1 MRQNDI
7 PLWKEHFPISWVD
20 DHFVTRREFTKS
32 LVWVSFATCMANG
45 MLALFEA
52 LKQRWGRA
60 PLPQCSIASMDELAV
75 GGSKV
80 FHYPQTG
87 DPCLLVRIDTEHYTA
102 FGQKCTHL
110 GCPVYY
116 RAEHRQLYCPCHEGF
131 FAAEDGRVLAGPPS
145 RPLRRIV
152 LEKRGQELWA
162 IGTA

>member
-1 MRQNDI
+1 
-7 PLWKEHFPISWVD
+7 
-20 DHFVTRREFTKS
+20 
-32 LVWVSFATCMANG
+32 MANG
-45 MLALFEA
+45 MLALFET

-60 PLPQCSIASMDELAV
+60 PLPQCSIASVDDAV

-116 RAEHRQLYCPCHEGF
+116 RAEHRQLHCPCHAGL

-162 IGTA
+162 IGIA